1 MEPHRPKGQASLF
14 DLGCTK
20 RKRTEDDGPGYGS
33 VFPKLSPFRYNL
45 IYFDLSNSS
54 VVHWVTVQVLGAGG
68 VLGGPACPGVN
79 IGGKTTNLGLRPMT
93 GASPKSCTLLES
105 RTLK

>member
-1 MEPHRPKGQASLF
+1 M
-14 DLGCTK
+14 
-20 RKRTEDDGPGYGS
+20 
-33 VFPKLSPFRYNL
+33 
-45 IYFDLSNSS
+45 
-54 VVHWVTVQVLGAGG
+54 QVLGAGG